1 MPGHHCVVEGR
12 NLYAVTHLALA
23 RRQNSRTGIL
33 GTQTNDKGS
42 HMAAFFIRGTL
53 DYHPYQWT
61 LFFNNSLVILEYY
74 TYN

>member
-23 RRQNSRTGIL
+23 RRQKSRTGIL

-42 HMAAFFIRGTL
+42 HRAAFFYYIESCAL
-53 DYHPYQWT
+53 DC
-61 LFFNNSLVILEYY
+61 NKGDILERK
-74 TYN
+74 

>member
-23 RRQNSRTGIL
+23 RRQKSRTGIL

-42 HMAAFFIRGTL
+42 HMAAFFNEER
-53 DYHPYQWT
+53 WT